1 MGWLLSIW
9 LSLPLVNNDVEFR
22 MWFSRES
29 YCTFAQAK
37 FTENPV
43 RLSSPNGPDGEAKVT
58 RSSCRKLRDGEAH
71 LIPKHMRN

>member
-9 LSLPLVNNDVEFR
+9 MFLPLVNSDVEFR

-43 RLSSPNGPDGEAKVT
+43 MHSTLAGPDAAAKIT
-58 RSSCRKLRDGEAH
+58 KSSCRKLRDDEAH